1 MCYKSYKKYKSYKF
15 PFSCAKME
23 GYMVKMFNL
32 IIMEIKIKNIDDL
45 PRAAAEL
52 LEAIGERRI
61 IALRGKMGA
70 GKTTLVAEMMR
81 QLKMDDEASS
91 PTFAIANEY
100 HSSETGQTVYHFDFY
115 RLESSAEAY
124 DIGIEDYWD
133 SGNLCLM
140 EWTEN
145 IEDILPDDTLFVQ
158 IEEVEDGSRRVTL

>member
-1 MCYKSYKKYKSYKF
+1 
-15 PFSCAKME
+15 
-23 GYMVKMFNL
+23 
-32 IIMEIKIKNIDDL
+32 MEIIIENIDDL
-45 PRAAAEL
+45 PRAAGEL
-52 LEAIGERRI
+52 LESIGDRKI

-70 GKTTLVAEMMR
+70 GKTTLVGEMMR

-145 IEDILPDDTLFVQ
+145 IEDILPDDTLFVE
-158 IEEVEDGSRRVTL
+158 IEEDENGRRVVRVKS

>member
-1 MCYKSYKKYKSYKF
+1 
-15 PFSCAKME
+15 
-23 GYMVKMFNL
+23 
-32 IIMEIKIKNIDDL
+32 MEIKVKDIEDL

-52 LEAIGERRI
+52 IDAIGGNRI
-61 IALRGKMGA
+61 VALRGKMGA

-115 RLESSAEAY
+115 RLESSAEAF
-124 DIGIEDYWD
+124 DIGIEDYWE

-145 IEDILPDDTLFVQ
+145 IEDILPDDTLFVN
-158 IEEVEDGSRRVTL
+158 IEEQPDHSRIIRI

>member
-1 MCYKSYKKYKSYKF
+1 
-15 PFSCAKME
+15 
-23 GYMVKMFNL
+23 
-32 IIMEIKIKNIDDL
+32 MEIIIKDMEDM
-45 PRAAAEL
+45 PRAAAEFL
-52 LEAIGERRI
+52 QAIGDNRI

-70 GKTTLVAEMMR
+70 GKTTLVAELMR

-145 IEDILPDDTLFVQ
+145 IEDILPEETLFVT
-158 IEEVEDGSRRVTL
+158 IEEQNDGTRRVSID

>member
-1 MCYKSYKKYKSYKF
+1 
-15 PFSCAKME
+15 
-23 GYMVKMFNL
+23 
-32 IIMEIKIKNIDDL
+32 MEIIIKDIEDL
-45 PRAAAEL
+45 PRAAAEFL
-52 LEAIGERRI
+52 DAIGDRRI

-70 GKTTLVAEMMR
+70 GKTTLVAELMR

-145 IEDILPDDTLFVQ
+145 IEDILPEETLFVE
-158 IEEVEDGSRRVTL
+158 IEEQEEGGRVIRI

>member
-1 MCYKSYKKYKSYKF
+1 MD
-15 PFSCAKME
+15 
-23 GYMVKMFNL
+23 
-32 IIMEIKIKNIDDL
+32 IIIKDMDDL
-45 PRAAAEL
+45 PRAAAEFL
-52 LEAIGERRI
+52 TAIGENRI

-70 GKTTLVAEMMR
+70 GKTTLVSELMR

-145 IEDILPDDTLFVQ
+145 IEDILPEETLFVE
-158 IEEVEDGSRRVTL
+158 IEEQGNGSRVIRVRG

>member
-1 MCYKSYKKYKSYKF
+1 MTITIRDI
-15 PFSCAKME
+15 E
-23 GYMVKMFNL
+23 
-32 IIMEIKIKNIDDL
+32 DL
-45 PRAAAEL
+45 PRAATQL
-52 LEAIGERRI
+52 IEAIGERRI
-61 IALRGKMGA
+61 VALRGKMGA

-115 RLESSAEAY
+115 RLESSAEAF

-145 IEDILPDDTLFVQ
+145 IEDILPDETLFVE
-158 IEEVEDGSRRVTL
+158 IEEQPDGSRRVVVES

>member
-1 MCYKSYKKYKSYKF
+1 
-15 PFSCAKME
+15 
-23 GYMVKMFNL
+23 
-32 IIMEIKIKNIDDL
+32 MEIIINGIGDL
-45 PRAAAEL
+45 PRAAAEFL
-52 LEAIGERRI
+52 AAIGDRRI
-61 IALRGKMGA
+61 VALRGKMGA
-70 GKTTLVAEMMR
+70 GKTTLVAELMR
-81 QLKMDDEASS
+81 QLRMDDEASS

-145 IEDILPDDTLFVQ
+145 IEDILPDETLFVD
-158 IEEVEDGSRRVTL
+158 IEELPDGSRRISL

>member
-1 MCYKSYKKYKSYKF
+1 
-15 PFSCAKME
+15 
-23 GYMVKMFNL
+23 
-32 IIMEIKIKNIDDL
+32 MEIIIKDMDDM
-45 PRAAAEL
+45 PRAAAEFL
-52 LEAIGERRI
+52 DAIGDRKI
-61 IALRGKMGA
+61 VALRGKMGA
-70 GKTTLVAEMMR
+70 GKTTLVSEMMR

-100 HSSETGQTVYHFDFY
+100 HSSETGQSVYHFDFY

-145 IEDILPDDTLFVQ
+145 IEDILPEETLFVD
-158 IEEVEDGSRRVTL
+158 IEETPEGSRRLRIRG

>member
-1 MCYKSYKKYKSYKF
+1 M
-15 PFSCAKME
+15 
-23 GYMVKMFNL
+23 
-32 IIMEIKIKNIDDL
+32 IITIRDIEDL
-45 PRAAAEL
+45 PQAAAEL
-52 LEAIGERRI
+52 LEEIGERRI
-61 IALRGKMGA
+61 VALRGKMGA

-115 RLESSAEAY
+115 RLDSSAEAF

-145 IEDILPDDTLFVQ
+145 IEDILPDDTLFVD
-158 IEEVEDGSRRVTL
+158 IEEQEDGSRVIRVKG

>member
-1 MCYKSYKKYKSYKF
+1 M
-15 PFSCAKME
+15 
-23 GYMVKMFNL
+23 GV
-32 IIMEIKIKNIDDL
+32 IIEIKDIEDL
-45 PRAAAEL
+45 PRAAADL
-52 LEAIGERRI
+52 LDAIGERHI
-61 IALRGKMGA
+61 VALRGKMGA
-70 GKTTLVAEMMR
+70 GKTTLVGEMMR

-145 IEDILPDDTLFVQ
+145 IEDILPEDTLVVD
-158 IEEVEDGSRRVTL
+158 IEELADGTRWVVVES

>member
-1 MCYKSYKKYKSYKF
+1 
-15 PFSCAKME
+15 
-23 GYMVKMFNL
+23 
-32 IIMEIKIKNIDDL
+32 MEIIINGIGDL
-45 PRAAAEL
+45 SRAAAEFL
-52 LEAIGERRI
+52 AEIGNRRI
-61 IALRGKMGA
+61 VALRGKMGA
-70 GKTTLVAEMMR
+70 GKTTLVAELMR
-81 QLKMDDEASS
+81 QLRMDDEASS

-145 IEDILPDDTLFVQ
+145 IEDILPDETLFVD
-158 IEEVEDGSRRVTL
+158 IEELPDGSRRISMQ

>member
-1 MCYKSYKKYKSYKF
+1 MNNLKK
-15 PFSCAKME
+15 
-23 GYMVKMFNL
+23 
-32 IIMEIKIKNIDDL
+32 MEIKIKDIEDL

-52 LEAIGERRI
+52 IDAIGGNRI
-61 IALRGKMGA
+61 VALRGKMGA

-115 RLESSAEAY
+115 RLESSAEAF
-124 DIGIEDYWD
+124 DIGIEDYWE

-145 IEDILPDDTLFVQ
+145 IEDILPDDTLIVN
-158 IEEVEDGSRRVTL
+158 IEEQPDHSRIIRI

>member
-1 MCYKSYKKYKSYKF
+1 
-15 PFSCAKME
+15 
-23 GYMVKMFNL
+23 
-32 IIMEIKIKNIDDL
+32 MEIKIQNMDDL
-45 PRAAAEL
+45 PRGAAEL
-52 LEAIGERRI
+52 LEAIGDRKI
-61 IALRGKMGA
+61 VALRGKMGA

-115 RLESSAEAY
+115 RLDSPAEAF

-145 IEDILPDDTLFVQ
+145 IEDILPEDTLFVE
-158 IEEVEDGSRRVTL
+158 IEELPDHSRRILIEI

>member
-1 MCYKSYKKYKSYKF
+1 
-15 PFSCAKME
+15 
-23 GYMVKMFNL
+23 
-32 IIMEIKIKNIDDL
+32 MEIIINGIVDL
-45 PRAAAEL
+45 PRAAAEFL
-52 LEAIGERRI
+52 AAIGDRRI
-61 IALRGKMGA
+61 VALRGKMGA
-70 GKTTLVAEMMR
+70 GKTTLVAELMR
-81 QLKMDDEASS
+81 QLRMDDEASS

-145 IEDILPDDTLFVQ
+145 IEEILPDETLFVD
-158 IEEVEDGSRRVTL
+158 IEELPDGSRRISMQ

>member
-1 MCYKSYKKYKSYKF
+1 MG
-15 PFSCAKME
+15 A
-23 GYMVKMFNL
+23 V
-32 IIMEIKIKNIDDL
+32 IEIKDTDDL
-45 PRAAAEL
+45 PHAAAAL
-52 LEAIGERRI
+52 LDAIGDRRI
-61 IALRGKMGA
+61 VALRGKMGA

-81 QLKMDDEASS
+81 QLRMDDEASS

-115 RLESSAEAY
+115 RLESTAEAF

-145 IEDILPDDTLFVQ
+145 IEDILPDETLFVE
-158 IEEVEDGSRRVTL
+158 IEEQEDGSRLVRVKGIE

>member
-1 MCYKSYKKYKSYKF
+1 
-15 PFSCAKME
+15 
-23 GYMVKMFNL
+23 
-32 IIMEIKIKNIDDL
+32 MEIIINGIGDL
-45 PRAAAEL
+45 PRAAAEFL
-52 LEAIGERRI
+52 AAIGNRRI
-61 IALRGKMGA
+61 VALRGKMGA
-70 GKTTLVAEMMR
+70 GKTTLVAELMR
-81 QLKMDDEASS
+81 QLRMDDEASS

-145 IEDILPDDTLFVQ
+145 IEDILPDETLFVD
-158 IEEVEDGSRRVTL
+158 IEELPDGSRRISMQ

>member
-1 MCYKSYKKYKSYKF
+1 M
-15 PFSCAKME
+15 
-23 GYMVKMFNL
+23 GV
-32 IIMEIKIKNIDDL
+32 IIEIKDIEDL
-45 PRAAAEL
+45 PRAAADL
-52 LEAIGERRI
+52 LDAIGERHI
-61 IALRGKMGA
+61 VALRGKMGA
-70 GKTTLVAEMMR
+70 GKTTLVGEMMR

-145 IEDILPDDTLFVQ
+145 IEDILPEDTLVVD
-158 IEEVEDGSRRVTL
+158 IEEQADGTRRVVVES

>member
-1 MCYKSYKKYKSYKF
+1 
-15 PFSCAKME
+15 
-23 GYMVKMFNL
+23 
-32 IIMEIKIKNIDDL
+32 MEIIIKDMGDL
-45 PRAAAEL
+45 PRAAAAL
-52 LEAIGERRI
+52 LDAIGERRI

-100 HSSETGQTVYHFDFY
+100 HSSETGQTVFHFDFY

-145 IEDILPDDTLFVQ
+145 IEDILPDDTLFVE
-158 IEEVEDGSRRVTL
+158 IEEMDNGERVIRVKGLLS

>member
-1 MCYKSYKKYKSYKF
+1 
-15 PFSCAKME
+15 
-23 GYMVKMFNL
+23 
-32 IIMEIKIKNIDDL
+32 MEITVNNIEDL
-45 PRAAAEL
+45 PRAAEEL
-52 LEAIGERRI
+52 LEAIGDRRI

-115 RLESSAEAY
+115 RIDSPAEAF

-145 IEDILPDDTLFVQ
+145 IEDILPEETLFVE
-158 IEEVEDGSRRVTL
+158 IEELPDGSRLISLQ